1 MNYEE
6 VKKTISQ
13 LLDSNYE
20 DVIKSVIAI
29 EKGIED
35 KDVLDQVYS
44 AFMKDDSMTGLL
56 HSDFDAMIEAIQEEK
71 AQLSS
76 DSLEV
81 IGNVTKDVTMK
92 TLKGEGDKDFQVAN
106 FSVVKRDQDGNK
118 HYTSVTAYNQRADK
132 ACQLKKG
139 DFVKLTG
146 QMKYDEH
153 DGKLYK
159 TLIVKSIQVLK
170 TRQQQL
176 EDKENKPSTLGAIKE
191 MTQQAKHDQSNK
203 SKPNKGKEQAL

>member
-6 VKKTISQ
+6 VKNTISQ

-20 DVIKSVIAI
+20 DVIKSVISI

-132 ACQLKKG
+132 ASQLKKG

-159 TLIVKSIQVLK
+159 TLVVKSIQVLK

-176 EDKENKPSTLGAIKE
+176 EDKANKPSTLGAIKE
-191 MTQQAKHDQSNK
+191 MTQQAKQDQSNK
-203 SKPNKGKEQAL
+203 SKPNKDKDQVL